1 MNAAK
6 LSMTDVEK
14 ARRYLEVLER
24 GEFSDLAGLFA
35 PQMVSEQFPSRIYPQ
50 GMRFSL
56 AEMAQSFAKGR
67 TLLARQTYQIRNE
80 VVAPNRIALE
90 VLWTGVLA
98 VPLAT
103 LPAGS
108 QMRAHFAMFLDFE
121 DGKITSQRNYDCFD
135 PW

>member
-1 MNAAK
+1 
-6 LSMTDVEK
+6 
-14 ARRYLEVLER
+14 
-24 GEFSDLAGLFA
+24 
-35 PQMVSEQFPSRIYPQ
+35 
-50 GMRFSL
+50 
-56 AEMAQSFAKGR
+56 
-67 TLLARQTYQIRNE
+67 
-80 VVAPNRIALE
+80 
-90 VLWTGVLA
+90 VLA